1 MPTLDQ
7 VIPSWLEAEHHAYPF
22 NGQAN
27 RSEMLKQF
35 ALSLTVCVCVCVCG
49 AVCVWCCVCCCLCV
63 CVRVVLCVGAES
75 GVSRKE
81 KQIRLHLSLNLE

>member
-35 ALSLTVCVCVCVCG
+35 ALSLTVCVCVCVWCCLCVVLCVLLFVCVCACG
-49 AVCVWCCVCCCLCV
+49 AVCWG
-63 CVRVVLCVGAES
+63 RERGEQE
-75 GVSRKE
+75 G
-81 KQIRLHLSLNLE
+81 LSSCP

>member
-7 VIPSWLEAEHHAYPF
+7 VIPIWLEAEHHASPF

-35 ALSLTVCVCVCVCG
+35 ALSLTVCVCLCVCVCVVLFVCGAVCG
-49 AVCVWCCVCCCLCV
+49 AVCVCVCGVVCVCVWCCVLGL
-63 CVRVVLCVGAES
+63 RAG
-75 GVSRKE
+75 
-81 KQIRLHLSLNLE
+81 